1 MCMALA
7 AAPDHFVLMEA
18 FAQRIRKRAAD
29 LGMSNAEVAR
39 RLNMGER
46 TYGHYVAGDRQ
57 PNLETLIRIA
67 NVLLTSPNA
76 LLGFGEDSVQ
86 SLPPR
91 FVAAAQHLPAEQ
103 IELFT
108 IQIEAVAQ
116 HLRTS

>member
-1 MCMALA
+1 
-7 AAPDHFVLMEA
+7 MEV

-39 RLNMGER
+39 RLSMGER
-46 TYGHYVAGDRQ
+46 TYAHYVAGDRQ
-57 PNLETLIRIA
+57 PNLETLVRIA

-76 LLGFGEDSVQ
+76 LLGFDGDSAQ

-91 FVAAAQHLPAEQ
+91 LIAAAQHLPAEQ

-108 IQIEAVAQ
+108 IQIEAVAK
-116 HLRTS
+116 HIRAT